1 MVDYIQPV
9 RDGFRRVAAFACLVA
24 SLVAATI
31 TGFVGM
37 DMVAKGRLDQDGK
50 PLWAGVLVCGLIATA
65 CGWFAV
71 RLGRGRSANG
81 VTVLPVWAIE
91 VFGVLFLAG
100 IIWAGIEQGLA
111 WGGPAVSVP
120 VAMILVRRAV
130 RQRTSFVEADGVRQ
144 PDRL

>member
-1 MVDYIQPV
+1 MIDYLQPV
-9 RDGFRRVAAFACLVA
+9 RDGLRRVAAAACLLA
-24 SLVAATI
+24 ALVAATI
-31 TGFVGM
+31 TGFVAA
-37 DMVAKGRLDQDGK
+37 DMMEKRRLDQDGK
-50 PLWAGVLVCGLIATA
+50 PLWAGVLVCGLIAAA

-81 VTVLPVWAIE
+81 VTILPVWAIE

-100 IIWAGIEQGLA
+100 VVWVGVDQGLA

-120 VAMILVRRAV
+120 LAMILVRRAV
-130 RQRTSFVEADGVRQ
+130 RQRAPFVESAGPGQ